1 MIQVMLVA
9 GIVTLFHSSR
19 PGFGTHLRLACYA
32 LSPAMAWGL
41 LVHSAW
47 LAGVF
52 IPGAGLIFWA
62 ILVGVTVKVATT
74 IRHSPKYH

>member
-1 MIQVMLVA
+1 
-9 GIVTLFHSSR
+9 
-19 PGFGTHLRLACYA
+19 
-32 LSPAMAWGL
+32 MAWGL